1 MAGFR
6 LHRRRKII
14 SLPCKA
20 LTRSLYRLSHDQW
33 LVFVPP
39 SIFTLGSQP
48 RRQLLQDAQNETSAG
63 GAPAPAPG
71 VKPELPCPCEAG
83 PPGSEA
89 GSGVSSGGHGAPLS
103 PRYHFLLHPLLSG
116 MGVAGS
122 SGSPGVEVALLAKAK
137 SLPTRVQ
144 GQARTTRKSGCEG
157 RVDRVYGKHSAQ
169 RILKRCL
176 ARLNRHTLSSF

>member
-71 VKPELPCPCEAG
+71 VKPGELPCPCEAG

-89 GSGVSSGGHGAPLS
+89 GSGVSSGGHACALISEVPL
-103 PRYHFLLHPLLSG
+103 PPPPPPLWDGRSRKFRECRSR
-116 MGVAGS
+116 GS
-122 SGSPGVEVALLAKAK
+122 SACQSQK
-137 SLPTRVQ
+137 SANKGTR
-144 GQARTTRKSGCEG
+144 TS
-157 RVDRVYGKHSAQ
+157 
-169 RILKRCL
+169 
-176 ARLNRHTLSSF
+176 